1 MVPAIQSL
9 TVPLHLAPG
18 WCGVT
23 RRKVSPN
30 CDLMSKI
37 LGALQSF
44 FATWQIQPIHLHPPP
59 TSFCTSPCL
68 DHHDLSTQHLSLP
81 PIMLSIRSVARS
93 APRALSRLSLRQ
105 TARPSA
111 FIKAASWSAAVQ
123 TQRASAFSSSAF
135 RKSAA
140 GETDAELVA
149 KLESELQFEEEVKQN
164 EQLPASVKD
173 FIDNSPFELQDTP
186 GKEEVKLIRKFGE
199 EKITITFS
207 IADLANYDPEMYDQD
222 RALEDEEFESDVQNP
237 NKQSG
242 VQSSGGAR
250 SANAEEQLEEEEGDL
265 DEAAPP
271 CRLSIVVEKPG
282 KTPGALNID
291 ATAQDGAIVVDNM
304 FYYEDGKL
312 AHASNAEVAHARSD
326 IYPGPPFGSLDED
339 LQILMERY
347 LEERGITQ
355 ALAVFAPDYI
365 DVKEQ
370 REYVRWLSNVKGF
383 VNA

>member
-1 MVPAIQSL
+1 
-9 TVPLHLAPG
+9 
-18 WCGVT
+18 
-23 RRKVSPN
+23 
-30 CDLMSKI
+30 
-37 LGALQSF
+37 
-44 FATWQIQPIHLHPPP
+44 
-59 TSFCTSPCL
+59 
-68 DHHDLSTQHLSLP
+68 
-81 PIMLSIRSVARS
+81 MLSIRSIARS
-93 APRALSRLSLRQ
+93 APRTLTRLSLRQ
-105 TARPSA
+105 TVVRPSA
-111 FIKAASWSAAVQ
+111 FVKASSWSAAVQ

-135 RKSAA
+135 RKAAA

-173 FIDNSPFELQDTP
+173 FIDNSPFEIHDTP
-186 GKEEVKLIRKFGE
+186 
-199 EKITITFS
+199 EKRRITITFS
-207 IADLANYDPEMYDQD
+207 IADLANYDPEMYEND
-222 RALEDEEFESDVQNP
+222 RALEDEEFDSDIQNP

-242 VQSSGGAR
+242 VQASGGAR
-250 SANAEEQLEEEEGDL
+250 SANAEEQLEEEDGDL

-312 AHASNAEVAHARSD
+312 AHAANAERHL
-326 IYPGPPFGSLDED
+326 PGPPFGSLDED

-370 REYVRWLSNVKGF
+370 REYVRWLNNVKGF